1 MDVENLENFFNTDD
15 GLIKNFNGKV
25 HFCTIMLIF
34 FLIYLVLYL
43 CKKITVGSFVFV
55 SVLLNI
61 AVVLLIIL
69 CIIKSNEARD
79 NFYTGYCSLA
89 MSLVLWYSAILFVC
103 HENGKMLYIVL
114 GYFCVW
120 IGSSIIICFGVLK
133 NIKLNLYRP
142 GILKN
147 RIKLDSNREAYLV
160 LGKSTKLM
168 ILILI
173 LGELF
178 QIVVPTIYMGD
189 LFRFNVHFQIIAC
202 ILFFIGWL
210 GLFGWKLVL
219 KAVLLKKYTINC

>member
-25 HFCTIMLIF
+25 HFCIIMLIF
-34 FLIYLVLYL
+34 FLIYLIVYL

-55 SVLLNI
+55 SVLLS
-61 AVVLLIIL
+61 ASVVLLIIL

-79 NFYTGYCSLA
+79 NFYAGYCSLA
-89 MSLVLWYSAILFVC
+89 MSLVLWYSSILFVC

-160 LGKSTKLM
+160 FGRSTKLM

-178 QIVVPTIYMGD
+178 QIVVPTICAGD
-189 LFRFNVHFQIIAC
+189 IFRADVYFQIVAC

-210 GLFGWKLVL
+210 GLFGWKLLL
-219 KAVLLKKYTINC
+219 KAILLKRYTINC